1 MFNFCLRPDTGRSD
15 KERAMIVARRK
26 YLLNY
31 LRLAVAS
38 WARPEAILAVR
49 RDQWHSEAAVL
60 DLNPARRLRTNKRQP
75 MVPIAHQC
83 APHLDAMEDHW
94 RSEEHTSELQSL
106 MRISYAVFCLK
117 TKITI
122 ISN

>member
-60 DLNPARRLRTNKRQP
+60 DLNPARRLRTNKRQTR
-75 MVPIAHQC
+75 VTIAHQS
-83 APHLDAMEDHW
+83 ATKLDAMEDQW
-94 RSEEHTSELQSL
+94 KGDGKSVGEGKRGE
-106 MRISYAVFCLK
+106 
-117 TKITI
+117 
-122 ISN
+122 

>member
-1 MFNFCLRPDTGRSD
+1 
-15 KERAMIVARRK
+15 MIVARRK

-94 RSEEHTSELQSL
+94 IGAATIRG
-106 MRISYAVFCLK
+106 AWDK
-117 TKITI
+117 KIGRA
-122 ISN
+122 SCRERVCQYV